1 MDRIAGVRSSTRTI
15 ETFVNRV
22 SPPTLTVDSYPPSE
36 SSFDGSGHVIAHIL
50 LHHCGHLTVVHLFTC
65 FHWAINR
72 GGQVDMSESGNS
84 LINLGDWPKPA
95 NTLIEKIS
103 DAIGGLYRP
112 FQIRRVAQ
120 ADADADKIRAVAQI
134 EITELQQR
142 AMFRLFAEEGK
153 KQGKHIAKSPA
164 PHAVHDSKQD
174 SEYCIAGFTS
184 SSIPDAVPRQNPVQ
198 PQNE

>member
-84 LINLGDWPKPA
+84 LINLGDWRNYSRFRAGIQQMSDRLPA
-95 NTLIEKIS
+95 TLAVIE
-103 DAIGGLYRP
+103 
-112 FQIRRVAQ
+112 
-120 ADADADKIRAVAQI
+120 
-134 EITELQQR
+134 
-142 AMFRLFAEEGK
+142 
-153 KQGKHIAKSPA
+153 
-164 PHAVHDSKQD
+164 
-174 SEYCIAGFTS
+174 
-184 SSIPDAVPRQNPVQ
+184 
-198 PQNE
+198 